1 MLSADQLRYIHPDDL
16 PEFFRGVT
24 QVESG
29 GTVVRRGKFG
39 GLSGQ
44 YHWVEAHVRQYISAG
59 GHADGE
65 ISSLRIVDDQVAAEQ
80 ELERRARWDSVTGL
94 LNRAE
99 LLERLESRLTRGG
112 RRATGLAL
120 AYCDLDGF
128 KSVNDQFGHA
138 TGDQVLAALAG
149 RIRESVRGD
158 DLVARIGG
166 DEILIVLDGVDT
178 LADAVTVAET
188 VRSEVRVPVETDEGP
203 MSATISIGVV
213 LARPDEP
220 MDSLLARADQ
230 AMYQAKLDG
239 RDRVV
244 AQG

>member
-1 MLSADQLRYIHPDDL
+1 MS
-16 PEFFRGVT
+16 
-24 QVESG
+24 ESQF
-29 GTVVRRGKFG
+29 TRRGFCIG
-39 GLSGQ
+39 C
-44 YHWVEAHVRQYISAG
+44 SA
-59 GHADGE
+59 A
-65 ISSLRIVDDQVAAEQ
+65 IAS
-80 ELERRARWDSVTGL
+80 
-94 LNRAE
+94 
-99 LLERLESRLTRGG
+99 
-112 RRATGLAL
+112 
-120 AYCDLDGF
+120 
-128 KSVNDQFGHA
+128 
-138 TGDQVLAALAG
+138 LAG
-149 RIRESVRGD
+149 SRFNSMAFAAPG
-158 DLVARIGG
+158 AWNS